1 MLKRGWQKVPTAQ
14 DDARALL
21 DSLMGPSRD
30 KRAASSGHARE
41 GFLDRSVC
49 KRYLLGLCPNDWFK
63 STKREMAQCG
73 GIHSDI
79 LREELEA
86 HPERERYVA
95 EFESQ
100 LLEYLEDIC
109 MDADRW
115 VARERGNL
123 KPPGKELQLSLGWQ
137 KSIAEKQETY
147 KEMIERSQTLA
158 EDEDLKQSHQVMER
172 AQALQDEIDSIE
184 AKFTVDTGG
193 EGVCEL
199 CGVRFPLGNT
209 PNEIGNRQSHFSGKM
224 HEAYTTIREKV
235 EELRRKKKSGVW
247 DEFTKDSKFGK
258 EGERRREDSRIGH
271 RSRSR
276 SRAKRSRS
284 SKRKKRKD
292 KRKTKE
298 ELQPKPVCS
307 TQKMRS
313 RSPSLSGLR
322 GCTGKR
328 GSSKTSS

>member
-41 GFLDRSVC
+41 GFLDRNQGFLTRLSGCKGVSCRRPRSVC

-199 CGVRFPLGNT
+199 CGVLVMSFVDMYAR
-209 PNEIGNRQSHFSGKM
+209 
-224 HEAYTTIREKV
+224 
-235 EELRRKKKSGVW
+235 
-247 DEFTKDSKFGK
+247 
-258 EGERRREDSRIGH
+258 
-271 RSRSR
+271 
-276 SRAKRSRS
+276 
-284 SKRKKRKD
+284 
-292 KRKTKE
+292 
-298 ELQPKPVCS
+298 
-307 TQKMRS
+307 
-313 RSPSLSGLR
+313 
-322 GCTGKR
+322 
-328 GSSKTSS
+328 